1 MTSSPIITP
10 SIPPNATLTH
20 QLTQPH
26 TATPVPEVDYSN
38 DTIRRSCPAIT
49 MVLYRASGNASAP
62 PTQIP
67 AHTIDDT
74 DVREGRL
81 VVNVSLSD
89 GPGGRFAFRAATPG
103 TITFTVASTG
113 VQDPRSFPAVVNTA
127 HVVCAFSPADGT
139 KQFIVCTFP
148 PSPDYT
154 LRVAE
159 TLVVRGTL
167 GLSPPCTDAVW
178 TLGSI
183 RVEPSK
189 QDVLQQVFQVAAAV
203 ATGVATAVVMLLAD
217 GTPIEIQVMIVLLNS
232 LCASDVDRDSVV
244 LVRYFLSPAIHLG
257 WWWVVVVN
265 VCIAAGFA
273 LLHTG
278 LVAIV
283 YHLRIRRARKD
294 VTRTTGKKKN
304 QRTATRHLPRH
315 VYRRGVRHL

>member
-1 MTSSPIITP
+1 M
-10 SIPPNATLTH
+10 
-20 QLTQPH
+20 H
-26 TATPVPEVDYSN
+26 TATTTAGIITITLLNSEVSKTRTPIPEVDYSN

-49 MVLYRASGNASAP
+49 MVLYRASSDNASTP

-67 AHTIDDT
+67 SHTIDDT

-127 HVVCAFSPADGT
+127 NVVCAFSPADGT
-139 KQFIVCTFP
+139 KQYIVCTFP

-159 TLVVRGTL
+159 TLVVRGGGTL

-183 RVEPSK
+183 RVERSRCSRWRRRWP
-189 QDVLQQVFQVAAAV
+189 
-203 ATGVATAVVMLLAD
+203 
-217 GTPIEIQVMIVLLNS
+217 
-232 LCASDVDRDSVV
+232 R
-244 LVRYFLSPAIHLG
+244 
-257 WWWVVVVN
+257 
-265 VCIAAGFA
+265 A
-273 LLHTG
+273 L
-278 LVAIV
+278 
-283 YHLRIRRARKD
+283 RRP
-294 VTRTTGKKKN
+294 
-304 QRTATRHLPRH
+304 L
-315 VYRRGVRHL
+315 